1 VAQQGPFGLALA
13 AVDETQQDAF
23 GAASAGY
30 VGETDGWQDFH
41 RHGALTWQYT
51 AAGPGNVALIGALP
65 RKAILGLGFGSSAHV
80 AATLAVSSLSQP
92 FGNLLGKQIEDWRRW
107 HARRRE
113 RAKIQPDDGH
123 ALIDQFLISSIVLH
137 AHRDK
142 NYPGAMVASLSV
154 PWGNSRDDRGGYHL
168 AWPRDLVQCATALLA
183 MGAQEEARETLRYLI
198 ATQKQDGSWYQN
210 QWLGG
215 TPYWQGEQLDE
226 TAFPVLLAAAL
237 AERDALN
244 GIAVQDMVQRALSFI
259 ARTGPASAQ
268 DRWEENDGI
277 NPFTLSICIAA
288 LVAGAP
294 FVKTQQSQKLALTFA
309 DSWNANIENWMTVQ
323 DTPLARRLGVKSY
336 FVRVAPIGVV
346 SNPSSLKG
354 TLELKNRRRNGAM
367 PYDEEISIDFLQ
379 LVRFGLRSPDDQNIR
394 DSIAVADALL
404 KVETPSGPA
413 WHRYNGDGYGEHADG
428 RAYDGAG
435 RGRAWPLLTG
445 ERGHYE
451 LLAGNDPLP
460 FLKAMAAMTSPAG
473 MIPEQIWD
481 SPALPARGL
490 FPGRPTG
497 SAMPLAWA
505 HAEFIKLMISHH
517 LGYPVDRPASVWRR
531 YGGIKP
537 AATCA
542 IWCRNAPIGRMAS
555 GLSLLIA
562 LDRPARIH
570 WGIDGWQHVADTET
584 SDIGLGLHG
593 CVLDAE
599 DLAQA
604 ECVDFT
610 FCWRENDSWIG
621 EDFQIAVDR

>member
-1 VAQQGPFGLALA
+1 
-13 AVDETQQDAF
+13 
-23 GAASAGY
+23 
-30 VGETDGWQDFH
+30 
-41 RHGALTWQYT
+41 
-51 AAGPGNVALIGALP
+51 
-65 RKAILGLGFGSSAHV
+65 
-80 AATLAVSSLSQP
+80 
-92 FGNLLGKQIEDWRRW
+92 
-107 HARRRE
+107 
-113 RAKIQPDDGH
+113 
-123 ALIDQFLISSIVLH
+123 
-137 AHRDK
+137 
-142 NYPGAMVASLSV
+142 
-154 PWGNSRDDRGGYHL
+154 
-168 AWPRDLVQCATALLA
+168 
-183 MGAQEEARETLRYLI
+183 LRYLI

-277 NPFTLSICIAA
+277 NPFTLSVCIAA

-294 FVKTQQSQKLALTFA
+294 FVKTQQSKNLALMFA
-309 DSWNANIENWMTVQ
+309 DFWNANIENWMMVQ
-323 DTPLARRLGVKSY
+323 DTPLARQLGVESY

-379 LVRFGLRSPDDQNIR
+379 LVRFGLRKPDDRNIR

-451 LLAGNDPLP
+451 LLAGNDPQP

-517 LGYPVDRPASVWRR
+517 LGYPIDRPESVWRR
-531 YGGIKP
+531 YGGKKP

-542 IWCRNAPIGRMAS
+542 IWCRNAPIGRIAS

-570 WGIDGWQHVADTET
+570 WGTDGWQHIADTET

-599 DLAQA
+599 GLAQA

-610 FCWRENDSWIG
+610 FCWRESDAWIG